1 MKRLA
6 LLFSTVALLTMG
18 SARADSVVEFTGD
31 FAPGNWTSV
40 IGVGGAAPSA
50 DANFL
55 SISSPRPA
63 DDEDDFTS
71 FFVGMTR
78 NAKVSFDW
86 VYVSSDEDGDA
97 SFDPFGIISDDGSLF
112 TQLSDDA
119 GGTNQSGSF
128 SVMVDA
134 GETFGFSAWA
144 LSGDFGTATTRVGNF
159 RVDYIPEPQTL
170 LLLGMALAAAA
181 TARRRN
187 TRV

>member
-6 LLFSTVALLTMG
+6 LLISTVALLTVG
-18 SARADSVVEFTGD
+18 SARADSVVGFTGD

-40 IGVGGAAPSA
+40 TGANGTAPAA
-50 DANFL
+50 DASFL
-55 SISSPRPA
+55 SISSPAPA
-63 DDEDDFTS
+63 DFDDDLTS
-71 FFVGMTR
+71 FFIGMTR

-86 VYVSSDEDGDA
+86 VYITNDLDDDP
-97 SFDPFGIISDDGSLF
+97 SFDPFGVLTDDGSLF
-112 TQLSDDA
+112 TQLTDDA
-119 GGTNQSGSF
+119 GDVNQSGSF
-128 SVMVDA
+128 SVVVDA
-134 GETFGFSAWA
+134 GDTFGFSALA
-144 LSGDFGTATTRVGNF
+144 LAGDFGTATTRVGNF